1 MPAWLAHALH
11 VPRVPVPR
19 GAMVRGLLGALPL
32 ALAVVAAEPGLG
44 VMAALGGLLAAI
56 NDRPGSRRTAGLRLG
71 APALAGT
78 CGLLLGSGATAL
90 LPHPAQPFLLPVVL
104 TVLGL
109 FAGAV
114 SAVGPVASGVGT
126 QILVT
131 TAIGAGMP
139 LPEPGWQRALAFL
152 TGAAWLLTL
161 RLLLPSPDDG
171 ARYPYR
177 LGTERA
183 AVASV
188 YTAIAALLD
197 ATGTPAAPARRSALT
212 AALDQA
218 QDALLGPR
226 LHRFTSSSAERRLHA
241 RLDAA
246 LPLAEAATALFWA
259 GRPLPA
265 RTVRGPLALADAARH
280 DTVPASVPAPERDA
294 PGLRALDASLLSAL
308 AVFDSTPAPTTRTPQ
323 GARARLRAA
332 TRRVSG
338 PAGREYGIRVALS
351 MGAAT
356 AVAQTLHPEHWYW
369 LPATAVFLVKPDLGP
384 LASRILCRVV
394 GTLVGAGLFVALTA
408 AAAPVPLPPESGL
421 VALAAV
427 CATLV
432 PLAMRHF
439 ALQTGVV
446 TLLVLALV
454 GLGGDTQATW
464 NRLTDT
470 LLACGIVL
478 LAGHLPLPGR
488 AGNVAR
494 GRLAVASQAATD
506 YLGHVLSGSPD
517 LPGRWALRRA
527 AYRSLAQARAA
538 VEVSAAELP
547 PLARRSAGAAEL
559 TAVLERLV
567 DTTTAAAVHADDAGT
582 LPPHDS
588 ARLRALL
595 GELGNLDHDR
605 TPVAH

>member
-1 MPAWLAHALH
+1 
-11 VPRVPVPR
+11 
-19 GAMVRGLLGALPL
+19 MVRGLLGALPL
-32 ALAVVAAEPGLG
+32 VLAVAAAQPGLG

-90 LPHPAQPFLLPVVL
+90 LPHSTQPFLLPLVL

-109 FAGAV
+109 LAGAV
-114 SAVGPVASGVGT
+114 SALGPVASGIGT

-152 TGAAWLLTL
+152 TGAAWLLAL

-171 ARYPYR
+171 ARHPYR

-226 LHRFTSSSAERRLHA
+226 LHPFASSSAERRLRA

-265 RTVRGPLALADAARH
+265 RTVRGPLALADAVRQ
-280 DTVPASVPAPERDA
+280 DTAPGPVPAPERDA

-308 AVFDSTPAPTTRTPQ
+308 AVFDSAPGPVPATRAPR
-323 GARARLRAA
+323 GAGARLRAA
-332 TRRVSG
+332 RHRVTG

-384 LASRILCRVV
+384 LASRVLCRIA
-394 GTLVGAGLFVALTA
+394 GTLVGAGLFVALA
-408 AAAPVPLPPESGL
+408 AVAAPVPLPPETGL

-488 AGNVAR
+488 AGTVAR

-547 PLARRSAGAAEL
+547 PLARRSAGSAEL

-582 LPPHDS
+582 LPPRDS

-595 GELGNLDHDR
+595 GELGTLDHER
-605 TPVAH
+605 TPVPH

>member
-1 MPAWLAHALH
+1 MA
-11 VPRVPVPR
+11 
-19 GAMVRGLLGALPL
+19 RGLLGALPL
-32 ALAVVAAEPGLG
+32 VLAVAAGRPGLG
-44 VMAALGGLLAAI
+44 VMAALGSLLAAV

-78 CGLLLGSGATAL
+78 CGLLLGSAATTL
-90 LPHPAQPFLLPVVL
+90 LPHPAQPLLLPLVL

-114 SAVGPVASGVGT
+114 SAVGPVASGIGT
-126 QILVT
+126 QVLVT

-152 TGAAWLLTL
+152 TGAAWLLAL

-171 ARYPYR
+171 ARHPYR

-183 AVASV
+183 SVASV

-212 AALDQA
+212 TALDQA

-226 LHRFTSSSAERRLHA
+226 LHRFTNSAAERRLHA

-246 LPLAEAATALFWA
+246 LPLAEAATALYWA

-265 RTVRGPLALADAARH
+265 RTVRGPLALAEAVRA
-280 DTVPASVPAPERDA
+280 DTVPGPVPAPARDA
-294 PGLRALDASLLSAL
+294 PGLRALDTSLLSAL
-308 AVFDSTPAPTTRTPQ
+308 AVFASAPAPGPAVRAPR

-332 TRRVSG
+332 RRRATG

-356 AVAQTLHPEHWYW
+356 AVAQSLHPQHWYW

-384 LASRILCRVV
+384 LASRVLCRIA
-394 GTLVGAGLFVALTA
+394 GTLAGAGLFAGLA
-408 AAAPVPLPPESGL
+408 AVAAPVPLPPETGL
-421 VALAAV
+421 VALAAL

-439 ALQTGVV
+439 ALQTAVV

-488 AGNVAR
+488 AGTVAR
-494 GRLAVASQAATD
+494 GRLATASQAATD

-547 PLARRSAGAAEL
+547 PLARRSAGAAEV

-582 LPPHDS
+582 LPARDT

-595 GELGNLDHDR
+595 GELDTLDRHR
-605 TPVAH
+605 TPVPH

>member
-1 MPAWLAHALH
+1 ML
-11 VPRVPVPR
+11 
-19 GAMVRGLLGALPL
+19 RGLLGALPL
-32 ALAVVAAEPGLG
+32 VLAVLADERGLG
-44 VMAALGGLLAAI
+44 VMAALGSLLAAI

-78 CGLLLGSGATAL
+78 CGLLLGSGATGL
-90 LPHPAQPFLLPVVL
+90 LPHTAQPFLLPL
-104 TVLGL
+104 LLAVLGL
-109 FAGAV
+109 AAGAV
-114 SAVGPVASGVGT
+114 SAAGPVASGMGT
-126 QILVT
+126 QVLVT

-152 TGAAWLLTL
+152 TGAAWLLVL

-171 ARYPYR
+171 ARHPYR

-183 AVASV
+183 AVAAV
-188 YTAIAALLD
+188 YTAIAALIE

-212 AALDQA
+212 SALDQA
-218 QDALLGPR
+218 QDALRGPR
-226 LHRFTSSSAERRLHA
+226 LHRFASSAAERRLHA
-241 RLDAA
+241 RLEAA
-246 LPLAEAATALFWA
+246 LPLAEAATALYWA

-265 RTVRGPLALADAARH
+265 RTVRGPLALAEAARH
-280 DTVPASVPAPERDA
+280 DTVPGPVPAPEREA
-294 PGLRALDASLLSAL
+294 PGLRALDASLLTAL
-308 AVFDSTPAPTTRTPQ
+308 AVFDSAPAPAARRTR
-323 GARARLRAA
+323 GARARSRAA
-332 TRRVSG
+332 LGRVTG

-384 LASRILCRVV
+384 LASRVLCRVA
-394 GTLVGAGLFVALTA
+394 GTAAGAGLFVALGAVAASLALPATA
-408 AAAPVPLPPESGL
+408 GL
-421 VALAAV
+421 VALAVLCGA
-427 CATLV
+427 LV

-439 ALQTGVV
+439 ALQTAVV

-488 AGNVAR
+488 AGTVAR
-494 GRLAVASQAATD
+494 GRLAAAAQAATD

-567 DTTTAAAVHADDAGT
+567 DTTTAAAVHADDAGA
-582 LPPHDS
+582 LPAGDT

-595 GELGNLDHDR
+595 GELGKLTPER
-605 TPVAH
+605 TSLTH